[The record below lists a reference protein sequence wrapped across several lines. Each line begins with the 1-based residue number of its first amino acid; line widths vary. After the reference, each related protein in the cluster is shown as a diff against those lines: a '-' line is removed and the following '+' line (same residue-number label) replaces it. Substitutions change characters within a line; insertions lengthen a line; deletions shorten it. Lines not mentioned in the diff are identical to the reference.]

1 MRRFLRRFL
10 KWTAI
15 AVVCLLVLGAGAFA
29 FAWYRSDNDCAARA
43 QSTPE
48 RPMKAIVYCDYGS
61 ADVLKLETIERP
73 EPADNQ
79 VLVRVH
85 AASLNPLDMHYMR
98 GTPYIMRLDGGLRK
112 PKTTRLGVDF
122 AGTVESVGAKVTRF
136 KPGYRVFG
144 GKFGAFSEYVA
155 AAETS
160 LAMMPENVT
169 FDEAAGIRVA
179 ALTALQALRDKG
191 QVQPG
196 QKVLINGASGGV
208 GTFAVQIAKAMGA
221 HVTGVCSTR
230 NVELVK
236 SLGADE
242 VIDYTRTD
250 YTKGREQYDTIIDMV
265 GNHGVTAHRP
275 ILKPSGTYVIVGG
288 PKGKWIAPMDRVVR
302 ASVAS
307 RFGDQRFVFLLSQGN
322 QADLELLGDMVER
335 GEIRTVIDRRYP
347 LEQTAEAMRH
357 LETGRARGK
366 IIITVAPGS

>member
-1 MRRFLRRFL
+1 MRKFLRRFV

-15 AVVCLLVLGAGAFA
+15 AVAALVVLGAGAFA

-61 ADVLKLETIERP
+61 ADTLKLETIERP

-85 AASLNPLDMHYMR
+85 SASMNPLDMHYMR

-122 AGTVESVGAKVTRF
+122 AGTVEAAGSKVTRF
-136 KPGYRVFG
+136 KPGDKVFG
-144 GKFGAFSEYVA
+144 GRFGALSEYVA
-155 AAETS
+155 VAETS
-160 LAMMPENVT
+160 LAMMPENIT

-179 ALTALQALRDKG
+179 GLTALQALRDKAK
-191 QVQPG
+191 VQPG

-208 GTFAVQIAKAMGA
+208 GTFAVQIAKSMGA

-230 NVELVK
+230 NVELVR

-242 VIDYTRTD
+242 VIDYTRDD
-250 YTKGREQYDTIIDMV
+250 YTKRGVQYDAIIDMV
-265 GNHGVTAHRP
+265 GNHDVTAHRP
-275 ILKPSGTYVIVGG
+275 ILKPTGIYVIIGG
-288 PKGKWIAPMDRVVR
+288 PKGKWIAPMDRVVK
-302 ASVAS
+302 AAVAS
-307 RFGDQRFVFLLSQGN
+307 KFGEQRFVFLLSQGN
-322 QADLELLGDMVER
+322 QADLELLRAMAESGK
-335 GEIRTVIDRRYP
+335 IRTVIDTRYP

-366 IIITVAPGS
+366 IIVTVAR